1 MSERNDLQKDDLQKD
16 DLQQNDPPEDDAA
29 IATRGE
35 TRRAVIIT
43 VVALLAIIVS
53 GLLFVFADVVG

>member
-1 MSERNDLQKDDLQKD
+1 M
-16 DLQQNDPPEDDAA
+16 A